1 MPKYTKKFKTKVV
14 LEYLSGELGGRPM
27 VAKKYN
33 IPDSTLKN
41 WINKYNSGGFDNLT
55 KKLNNN
61 KYTSEFKLSV
71 IQYRQINNTSY
82 RETAEHFDISNGS
95 VICNWE
101 RAYQERGLS
110 GLENNRG
117 RPKKDMSKAD
127 KKAKNEKP
135 IKESEK
141 EELIR
146 LREENK
152 YLKMQILFEKS
163 FKPCYWKKKQKQGKN
178 KDNT

>member
-1 MPKYTKKFKTKVV
+1 MPKYTKEFKTKVV

-41 WINKYNSGGFDNLT
+41 WINKYNSGGFDNLS

-110 GLENNRG
+110 GLKDNRG
-117 RPKKDMSKAD
+117 RPKKNMSKAD

-135 IKESEK
+135 IKESER
-141 EELIR
+141 EELNK

-152 YLKMQILFEKS
+152 YLKMQILFEKK
-163 FKPCYWKKKQKQGKN
+163 FQALLLEEEAEARKKQR
-178 KDNT
+178 

>member
-110 GLENNRG
+110 GLKDNRG
-117 RPKKDMSKAD
+117 RPKKNMSKAD
-127 KKAKNEKP
+127 KKAKKEKP
-135 IKESEK
+135 IKESER

-152 YLKMQILFEKS
+152 YLKMQILFEKK
-163 FKPCYWKKKQKQGKN
+163 FQALLLEEEAEARKKQR
-178 KDNT
+178 